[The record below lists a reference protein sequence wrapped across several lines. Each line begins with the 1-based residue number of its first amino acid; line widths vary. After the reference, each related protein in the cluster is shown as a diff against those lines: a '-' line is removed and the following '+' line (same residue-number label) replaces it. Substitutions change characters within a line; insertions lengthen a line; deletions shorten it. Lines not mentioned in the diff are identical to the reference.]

1 MSAQSSDEQ
10 ALREIW
16 SSFRSL
22 LQVYLAAG
30 SMGVE
35 VAQALL
41 VTGESLPGEDALN
54 VHVVGAANTIKLAF
68 APGSGKGYWAVYG
81 RLGKSNDGAVP
92 LDEGQ
97 FRLALDATFEWS
109 GKQGRLEL
117 DAVAEALT
125 VVALEQAE

>member
-1 MSAQSSDEQ
+1 MTVNPSSGDEQ

-22 LQVYLAAG
+22 LQAYLAAG
-30 SMGVE
+30 SVAVE

-41 VTGESLPGEDALN
+41 VSGESTPGDPTATL
-54 VHVVGAANTIKLAF
+54 HVVGAANTIKLVF
-68 APGSGKGYWAVYG
+68 EPVSGKGYWAVYG
-81 RLGKSNDGAVP
+81 SPGKDATVP

-97 FRLALDATFEWS
+97 FRLAPDATFEWS

-125 VVALEQAE
+125 MLALEPAN